1 LLPPSPQDRLKKT
14 FSDLMVL
21 DTFLYGFL
29 AALAITPVV
38 RFFAKKKGILD
49 RPDGARKRHAAPT
62 PLLGGVAV
70 FAAFALA
77 VGLSLGGLLG
87 GFLPAKHL
95 IGILCGGLILV
106 VGGYLDD
113 RYDLPPRVQI
123 LFPTAAAL
131 AVIASGIGAS
141 VITDPLGGV
150 LHLDAWQWTVF
161 SWRGAPYRLTLPA
174 DLFTFAWMM
183 GMMYTTKLLDGLDGL
198 VSGLGV
204 IGFTV
209 LAVYSLSPLAA
220 EPELARLA
228 MGAAGASGGFLFYNA
243 RPASI
248 FLGEGGSTLIGYLL
262 GVLAILAGGK
272 IGVTL
277 MILAVPIM
285 DAAWTIVRRLLQRRS
300 VAQAGRDH
308 LHFLLV
314 RQGLSPGKTTLLFW
328 LFAAGFGGIGQFI
341 GGWQKLLALAI
352 LGILYAA
359 VAFILSKRH
368 HGKPAS

>member
-1 LLPPSPQDRLKKT
+1 
-14 FSDLMVL
+14 MVL
-21 DTFLYGFL
+21 NTFLYGFL

-38 RFFAKKKGILD
+38 RFLARKYGVID
-49 RPDGARKRHAAPT
+49 RPDGERKTHERPT
-62 PLLGGVAV
+62 PLMGGLAV

-77 VGLSLGGLLG
+77 VALSLGGLLG

-95 IGILCGGLILV
+95 LGILVGGAILV
-106 VGGYLDD
+106 FGGFLDD
-113 RYDLPPRVQI
+113 RYDLPPRLQI
-123 LFPTAAAL
+123 LFPTLAAL
-131 AVIASGIGAS
+131 TVIASGIGAT
-141 VITDPLGGV
+141 VITDPFGGF

-161 SWRGAPYRLTLPA
+161 TFHDKPYRLTLPA

-209 LAVYSLSPLAA
+209 LAVYSLSPQMAQ
-220 EPELARLA
+220 PELARLA
-228 MGAAGASGGFLFYNA
+228 MGAAGALGGFLFYNA

-248 FLGEGGSTLIGYLL
+248 FLGEGGSTLVGYLL

-272 IGVTL
+272 IGITL

-285 DAAWTIVRRLLQRRS
+285 DAGWTILRRLLKGRS
-300 VAQAGRDH
+300 VAKGDDDH

-314 RQGLSPGKTTLLFW
+314 RKGLSPGKTTLLFW
-328 LFAAGFGGIGQFI
+328 FFAAAFGGVAQFI
-341 GGWQKLLALAI
+341 GGWQKLLAMAI
-352 LGILYAA
+352 LGMLYAA
-359 VAFILSKRH
+359 VAFILSKRPH
-368 HGKPAS
+368 AKPNDR